1 MVEDICMEDIIE
13 VDITTTMDVDTDRV
27 TTITMGTDILM
38 DVVTVHSQVSMDII
52 ETKASIIDIENR
64 LVMEIIDT
72 IQITEIITVT
82 IKTHVIIDITK
93 IQNIETTVTMDMVT
107 ITEQQDLQ
115 MLDLVLPL
123 YDQDLAILALDL
135 QEDKTHVVLLFG
147 ELLTSDPLQHFTYH

>member
-1 MVEDICMEDIIE
+1 MEDIIE

-115 MLDLVLPL
+115 MSDLVLPL

-135 QEDKTHVVLLFG
+135 QEDKTYVVLLFG
-147 ELLTSDPLQHFTYH
+147 ELLTSNPLQHFTYH